1 MTSVFIFSARMHDG
15 EGTKYHSVHR
25 QSSRNSSLI
34 IPLLA
39 GVASGMLFMLLLTL
53 GYKVGL
59 DAFIRPANLSNESAA
74 DYGFTNVAAHISE
87 RGIAA
92 KPSADAQ
99 SWMKKYPA
107 YAYGG
112 SLYAWRH
119 IEFPNLGANSTY
131 LDFTGSG
138 LFQVSQLKES
148 LKFLESALF
157 CNIHSDSACS
167 RNSEKAVDDIR
178 DMILEFFNAPRG
190 TYSVIFTSG
199 ASAGLQLIAHS
210 FPWSNKSHFM
220 YSKHNH
226 NSVLGM
232 RRVALKHGAN
242 FGTFPFDLY
251 KMSLEEEFVRLCNTS
266 YLKLAK
272 GSGDAPDTGKIH
284 RPTARDIAFH
294 KEVDSVYRNK
304 THHLIAFPAEDNFSG
319 VKYNL
324 DLIHAFQSGDF
335 AAKFMNT
342 TNMCTSKN
350 SVWHVLLDAAAF
362 VPTNPLDLDKYPAS
376 FVVVSFYKMFGY
388 PSGVGAL
395 LVRNDINPLL
405 QKTFFGGGAVV
416 LASCE
421 SDYCKLKPSYHERFE
436 DGTLNFLHIPSL
448 RYGFNILKTLGME
461 NIQAHVWA
469 VTRRAYEGLT
479 ALKHH
484 NGLPLVEVYGEHAR
498 NDMAMQGGIVAF
510 NLKDV
515 DGNYLGYYGF
525 SRHAAEHGFMLRV
538 GCNCNPGACNT
549 YVGISE
555 EDVIEASENKTSC
568 GDELDMVKGIP
579 LGAIRLS
586 LGYITTIEDVDRFVD
601 FVKHY
606 YTNRRGSYEDLQTK

>member
-1 MTSVFIFSARMHDG
+1 MTSVFIFSSKMPDKGSIKDRSTH
-15 EGTKYHSVHR
+15 KP
-25 QSSRNSSLI
+25 SSRKSSLL

-39 GVASGMLFMLLLTL
+39 GTASGMLFMLLLIL
-53 GYKVGL
+53 GYKAGL
-59 DAFIRPANLSNESAA
+59 DAFIRPANLANKSTT
-74 DYGFTNVAAHISE
+74 DYGFANVAADISE
-87 RGIAA
+87 RGVKV
-92 KPSADAQ
+92 KPNADAQ
-99 SWMKKYPA
+99 RWMQKYPA

-112 SLYAWRH
+112 SLYSWRH
-119 IEFPNLGANSTY
+119 VEFPNLGANSTY

-138 LFQVSQLKES
+138 LFQVTQLKES

-167 RNSEKAVDDIR
+167 RNSERAVDDIR

-210 FPWSNKSHFM
+210 FPWSNRSHFM

-232 RRVALKHGAN
+232 RRVALKHGAS
-242 FGTFPFDLY
+242 FGTLPFDLY
-251 KMSLEEEFVRLCNTS
+251 NMSLEDEFIRLCNTS
-266 YLKLAK
+266 YLKLANDN
-272 GSGDAPDTGKIH
+272 GSAVTENRIN
-284 RPTARDIAFH
+284 RPTARDIAFN
-294 KEVDSVYRNK
+294 KEMDSVYLNK

-324 DLIHAFQSGDF
+324 DLIHAFQSGEF

-342 TNMCTSKN
+342 SNMCTSKN

-362 VPTNPLDLDKYPAS
+362 VPTNPLDLNKYPAS

-448 RYGFNILKTLGME
+448 RYGFNILKSLGMT

-469 VTRRAYEGLT
+469 VTRRAYENLI

-484 NGLPLVEVYGEHAR
+484 NGRPLVEIYGEHAK
-498 NDMAMQGGIVAF
+498 NDMSLQGGIIAF
-510 NLKDV
+510 NLKDI
-515 DGNYLGYYGF
+515 DGNYIGYYNF
-525 SRHAAEHGFMLRV
+525 SRHAAKNGFMLRV

-549 YVGISE
+549 YMGISE
-555 EDVIEASENKTSC
+555 EDVIEASKNKTSC

-601 FVKHY
+601 FVRQY
-606 YTNRRGSYEDLQTK
+606 YTNRRGSYEDLQMK

>member
-1 MTSVFIFSARMHDG
+1 MTSVFIFSSKMPNKESAKG
-15 EGTKYHSVHR
+15 HSTYKP
-25 QSSRNSSLI
+25 SSKKSSLV

-39 GVASGMLFMLLLTL
+39 GAASGMLFMLLLIL
-53 GYKVGL
+53 GYRAGL
-59 DAFIRPANLSNESAA
+59 DAFIRSANVANESTA
-74 DYGFTNVAAHISE
+74 DYGFANVATDISG
-87 RGIAA
+87 RGIRVE
-92 KPSADAQ
+92 PNADAQ
-99 SWMKKYPA
+99 RWMQKYPA

-112 SLYAWRH
+112 SLYSWRH
-119 IEFPNLGANSTY
+119 VEFPNLGANSTY

-138 LFQVSQLKES
+138 LFQVTQLKES

-167 RNSEKAVDDIR
+167 RNSERAVDDIR

-210 FPWSNKSHFM
+210 FPWSNRSQFM

-232 RRVALKHGAN
+232 RRVALKHGAS
-242 FGTFPFDLY
+242 FGTLPFDLY
-251 KMSLEEEFVRLCNTS
+251 NMSLEDEFVKLCNTS
-266 YLKLAK
+266 YLKLAN
-272 GSGDAPDTGKIH
+272 GNSGASAANRIN
-284 RPTARDIAFH
+284 RPTARDIAFN
-294 KEVDSVYRNK
+294 KEVDSVYLNK

-324 DLIHAFQSGDF
+324 DLIHAFQSGEF

-342 TNMCTSKN
+342 NSMCTSKN

-362 VPTNPLDLDKYPAS
+362 VPTNPLDLNKYPAS

-448 RYGFNILKTLGME
+448 RYGFNILKSLGMS

-469 VTRRAYEGLT
+469 VTRRAYESLI

-484 NGLPLVEVYGEHAR
+484 NGRPLVEVYGEHAK
-498 NDMAMQGGIVAF
+498 NDMNLQGGIIAF
-510 NLKDV
+510 NLQDV
-515 DGNYLGYYGF
+515 DGNYLGYYNF
-525 SRHAAEHGFMLRV
+525 SRHAAKNGFMLRV

-549 YVGISE
+549 YMGISE
-555 EDVIEASENKTSC
+555 EDVIEASKNKTSC

-586 LGYITTIEDVDRFVD
+586 LGYITTVEDVDRFVD
-601 FVKHY
+601 FVKQY